1 MHFYLAEGNN
11 SESESNKSR
20 SIEMKSE
27 DDDFSDGEFNISD
40 EYTKKE
46 EVKMVKNK

>member
-1 MHFYLAEGNN
+1 
-11 SESESNKSR
+11 
-20 SIEMKSE
+20 MKSE

-46 EVKMVKNK
+46 EVKMVKNKSVKPGIPKRI